1 MSDNL
6 YAPPQADLGASAP
19 PALGSGDF
27 DLGRCFSDA
36 WAHTWANFPLWLG
49 VGFVAILAMTASVV
63 TIVGILLALPVLY
76 WGGFLFTLRMH
87 DGGASMGN
95 VFAGFSRYG
104 QVLGPTLGLF
114 LVNLV
119 IGLPAN
125 VIVQM
130 GTAQQPPDLTLVGA
144 GYLLSIG
151 LALFVTSRL
160 TFAQFLIVDRDLPL
174 GAALSQAWA
183 ATAPIK
189 GKVALLVLA
198 NMLVAIVGV
207 VALCVGILPA
217 TVVGFLMWA
226 SAYRQI
232 FGGAPQAAA

>member
-6 YAPPQADLGASAP
+6 YAPPQADLGAGAP
-19 PALGSGDF
+19 ATLGSGDF
-27 DLGRCFSDA
+27 DIGRCFSEA
-36 WAHTWANFPLWLG
+36 WARTWANFPLWLG
-49 VGFVAILAMTASVV
+49 VGIVGMLAMLASAV
-63 TIVGILLALPVLY
+63 TVVGILLAIPVLY
-76 WGGFLFTLRMH
+76 WGSFLFTLRMH
-87 DGGASMGN
+87 DGGAAMGN

-104 QVLGPTLGLF
+104 RVLGPTLGLF
-114 LVNLV
+114 LLNVV

-130 GTAQQPPDLTLVGA
+130 GTAQQPPEFTLIGV

-151 LALFVTSRL
+151 VALFVTSRL

-174 GAALSQAWA
+174 GEALSQAWA

-189 GKVALLVLA
+189 GKVALLVVA
-198 NMLVAIVGV
+198 NVAVAIVGMI
-207 VALCVGILPA
+207 ALCIGVIPA
-217 TVVGFLMWA
+217 SVVGFLMWA